1 MLYDNHVAL
10 RCAKSSWIN
19 NMTSSCQAY
28 KRQIIGLLPAGG
40 QATRI
45 SPFFDLQFKWCCT
58 NGRKSM
64 TLQEVQ
70 KQALQLPINARW
82 QLVQTL
88 LESLQ
93 QETRQAKKKGNLSR
107 LRDIAKSTTVSE
119 REDVTA
125 YTTYLIEKYQ

>member
-1 MLYDNHVAL
+1 
-10 RCAKSSWIN
+10 
-19 NMTSSCQAY
+19 
-28 KRQIIGLLPAGG
+28 
-40 QATRI
+40 
-45 SPFFDLQFKWCCT
+45 
-58 NGRKSM
+58 M

-107 LRDIAKSTTVSE
+107 LRGIAKSATVSE
-119 REDVTA
+119 HEDVTA
-125 YTTYLIEKYQ
+125 YTTYLTEKYQ